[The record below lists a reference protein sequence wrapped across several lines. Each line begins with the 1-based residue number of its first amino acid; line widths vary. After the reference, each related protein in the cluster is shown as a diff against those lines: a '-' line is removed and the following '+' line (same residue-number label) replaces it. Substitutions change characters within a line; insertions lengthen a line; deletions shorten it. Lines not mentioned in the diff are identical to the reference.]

1 MLGYAA
7 KTSGATRGVNGLE
20 SVRRV
25 CIVCSMTATLTALH
39 RATRKV
45 VRPAIS
51 GKEKVIL
58 TEFGQPC
65 AEIRP
70 LAEKRIVS
78 EDDLRASQIS
88 DEAIL
93 AAISEAR

>member
-1 MLGYAA
+1 
-7 KTSGATRGVNGLE
+7 
-20 SVRRV
+20 
-25 CIVCSMTATLTALH
+25 MTELH

-45 VRPAIS
+45 VQPAIH
-51 GKEKVIL
+51 GKEKVTL

-70 LAEKRIVS
+70 LSEKRIVS
-78 EDDLRASQIS
+78 EDDLRASQVS

-93 AAISEAR
+93 AALSEARE

>member
-1 MLGYAA
+1 MQ
-7 KTSGATRGVNGLE
+7 
-20 SVRRV
+20 
-25 CIVCSMTATLTALH
+25 ATLTELH

-45 VRPAIS
+45 IQPAIH
-51 GKEKVIL
+51 GKEKVTL

-70 LAEKRIVS
+70 LSEKRIVS
-78 EDDLRASQIS
+78 EDDLRASQVS

-93 AAISEAR
+93 AALSEARE